1 VKKDLMYFFNPDS
14 CGACFFPCFMVGN
27 FPRWMG
33 IGAACHPRCLVHL
46 LRLLTTITAAISFD
60 IEEALSQLLAFE
72 QEEFI
77 DHHFDDDDDFDED
90 DDDF

>member
-1 VKKDLMYFFNPDS
+1 
-14 CGACFFPCFMVGN
+14 
-27 FPRWMG
+27 
-33 IGAACHPRCLVHL
+33 
-46 LRLLTTITAAISFD
+46 LLTTITAAISFD